1 MKNRTGRFGKV
12 IRNIKDT
19 MNQVS
24 LAVRVAGLV
33 ILSTAGFIGL
43 GTMYYLF
50 EKQNTDLLTKNNT
63 YIELEKSVIALEG
76 SLGTMQVL
84 AQNGDK
90 IPANVFG
97 EKLKSLSDTVGEV
110 RAANKVEAL
119 SGYIAQIEEAV
130 ANASALAQ
138 KTPLDLKALGKV
150 LEDAD
155 GTIGT
160 LSYIATDGSQSE
172 WQNLLAGKKSNF
184 IIISMFVTIAS
195 LVIGLLGWFTTKRI
209 NQVLSDVIRI
219 NAAIAQ
225 GDTAV
230 QIPAA
235 VEKSETGK
243 LYAALHTFRD
253 SVDERTQMEGER
265 QRVEQL
271 AAQRQQ
277 KIGGLI
283 AQFRGSVIASNEGMV
298 EQIGKMQ
305 TAAASVTNI
314 AGQMSDQSKS
324 ATSASLESSQSVQ
337 SVAFGAEELSTS
349 IEEINQQVSE
359 TAQIVDSAAS
369 SAAAT
374 TIKIDE
380 LSKAAQ
386 KIDDILAFITNI
398 AQQTNVLALNATIEA
413 ARAGEAGKG
422 FSVVASEV
430 KELAG
435 QSAKAAGDIASQI
448 EEIQSSTGDA
458 VEAINTISDIMKNID
473 TYTVAISGA
482 MKEQHAA
489 TDTISQNAQLAA
501 SGAQSVEDAMSSVTM
516 SVDTNNNAAM
526 DVMSAV
532 QEVSEQ
538 ASELQ
543 NKIDGF
549 LTDVAA
555 A

>member
-1 MKNRTGRFGKV
+1 M
-12 IRNIKDT
+12 
-19 MNQVS
+19 
-24 LAVRVAGLV
+24 
-33 ILSTAGFIGL
+33 
-43 GTMYYLF
+43 
-50 EKQNTDLLTKNNT
+50 
-63 YIELEKSVIALEG
+63 
-76 SLGTMQVL
+76 
-84 AQNGDK
+84 
-90 IPANVFG
+90 
-97 EKLKSLSDTVGEV
+97 
-110 RAANKVEAL
+110 
-119 SGYIAQIEEAV
+119 
-130 ANASALAQ
+130 
-138 KTPLDLKALGKV
+138 
-150 LEDAD
+150 
-155 GTIGT
+155 
-160 LSYIATDGSQSE
+160 
-172 WQNLLAGKKSNF
+172 
-184 IIISMFVTIAS
+184 
-195 LVIGLLGWFTTKRI
+195 
-209 NQVLSDVIRI
+209 IRI
-219 NAAIAQ
+219 NAAIAE

-230 QIPAA
+230 QIPTA

-253 SVDERTQMEGER
+253 SVDERTQMEDER
-265 QRVEQL
+265 RRVEQL
-271 AAQRQQ
+271 ATQRQQ
-277 KIGGLI
+277 KIGELI

-305 TAAASVTNI
+305 TAAASVTDI
-314 AGQMSDQSKS
+314 AGQMSDQSKN

-359 TAQIVDSAAS
+359 TAQIVESAAS

-374 TIKIDE
+374 TVKIDE

-386 KIDDILAFITNI
+386 KIDDILTFITNI

-458 VEAINTISDIMKNID
+458 VDAINTISDIMKTID
-473 TYTVAISGA
+473 TYTVGISGA
-482 MKEQHAA
+482 MKEQYAA

-501 SGAQSVEDAMSSVTM
+501 SGAQSVEDAMSSVTT

-538 ASELQ
+538 AGELQ
-543 NKIDGF
+543 HKIDSF